1 MKLHRNV
8 AFPRLHVMQQTQ
20 SFSQLAMDLCF
31 ARDDNNKFVVIANN
45 GGYFRI
51 QPSTPFEKGSD
62 LLYGLHI

>member
-1 MKLHRNV
+1 
-8 AFPRLHVMQQTQ
+8 MQQTQ
-20 SFSQLAMDLCF
+20 SFCQLAMDLCF

-51 QPSTPFEKGSD
+51 QPSAPFEKSSD